1 MEQSTAA
8 YLEYLAARNYSL
20 ARMTHA
26 RRILERLSLYLEEE
40 HLIRD
45 WRAVAERHL
54 NAFAVYLAA
63 RHRSPQGR
71 LPSFNSLR
79 QWLSITRRFFAWM
92 QESGRLLGNP
102 AEQLALPRKDERL
115 PAVLSETEMAHLL
128 DQPDTGTAI
137 GLRDR
142 ALMELLYS
150 TGIRHF
156 EAVRLDLYDADTSM
170 RQLIIRQGKGRKDRM
185 VPLTENACH
194 WLDRYLAE
202 ARPELAAGRINY
214 KRRKSPAT
222 RPHPTALWLSI
233 TGTRFGYVA
242 MSDRIRQYALEA
254 GVTASLHTFRHTC
267 ATHLLR
273 RGASIRHIQQLLGH
287 KCLETTEIYTRLEIE
302 DLRQAVDK
310 ASQRMQE

>member
-1 MEQSTAA
+1 MEQATDA

-26 RRILERLSLYLEEE
+26 RRILERLALYLEEE

-71 LPSFNSLR
+71 LPSSNSLR
-79 QWLSITRRFFAWM
+79 QWLSMTRRFFAWM

-142 ALMELLYS
+142 ALMELLYA

-156 EAVRLDLYDADTSM
+156 EAARLDLYDADTSM
-170 RQLIIRQGKGRKDRM
+170 QQLIIRHGKGRKDRI

-202 ARPELAAGRINY
+202 SRPELAAGRVKY
-214 KRRKSPAT
+214 KRRKLT
-222 RPHPTALWLSI
+222 QCRPHPTALWISR
-233 TGTRFGYVA
+233 TGRRLDYVSMA
-242 MSDRIRQYALEA
+242 DRIRGYAGKAKLKA
-254 GVTASLHTFRHTC
+254 NLHIFRHSC

-287 KCLETTEIYTRLEIE
+287 KRLETTEIYTRLEIE
-302 DLRQAVDK
+302 DLRIAIERACHK
-310 ASQRMQE
+310 E